1 MGSARDFSNEG
12 VRRLTVNA
20 LYWGL
25 GMQAEIDKNRSVAI
39 VGEYQPLKSGFKY
52 EQIGVEPHKAAFYK

>member
-1 MGSARDFSNEG
+1 MGSARDFSNAG
-12 VRRLTVNA
+12 VRRITVNA

-25 GMQAEIDKNRSVAI
+25 GMEAKIDKNRSVEV

-52 EQIGVEPHKAAFYK
+52 EQIGVKPRKAEYYK